1 MSNIY
6 LFHGEDTVSAKNKL
20 GTWIDRLASKSDTN
34 FDMSDIDGE
43 NNSWE
48 KINEAL
54 MLLPLFGDK
63 RLVIVRNLFTSGS
76 KENQAKMIERLKTI
90 SAEIVLVIFENCSI
104 NAKSAIYLQL
114 NTMVKIYHFPAPD
127 SNSLMKL
134 ATEMLVR
141 LNKKMDQKT
150 LLNFCNIIG
159 SDVVRL
165 ETELEK
171 LSLSVEGNY
180 ITASEVE
187 NLVAS
192 YDHSRIFE
200 LVDAIMSK
208 NSSIAAKLML
218 KEMDYGTHHLQIN
231 TMLINQIRKMI
242 ILKES
247 LENKKTEAEIVKIM
261 SMHPYALSKMK
272 NNIRNVLRSDLIN
285 YYQKLVLADIK
296 LKQGYLPEPV
306 MLDLVR

>member
-1 MSNIY
+1 MSYIY
-6 LFHGEDTVSAKNKL
+6 LFHGEDVVSSKNKL
-20 GTWIDRLASKSDTN
+20 NTWIEKLASKSDTN

-48 KINEAL
+48 KISEAL
-54 MLLPLFGDK
+54 MLLPLFGEK
-63 RLVIVRNLFTSGS
+63 RLVIVRNLFTRGS
-76 KENQAKMIERLKTI
+76 KENQTKMTERLKSI

-104 NAKSAIYLQL
+104 NVKSAIFLQL
-114 NTMVKIYHFPAPD
+114 NKMAKVYHFPAPD
-127 SNSLMKL
+127 SNSVMKL
-134 ATEMLVR
+134 ATAILLK
-141 LNKKMDQKT
+141 LNKNMDQKT

-171 LSLSVEGNY
+171 LSLSVEGSN

-200 LVDAIMSK
+200 LVDAIISK
-208 NSSIAAKLML
+208 NSSLAAKLML

-231 TMLINQIRKMI
+231 IMLINQIRKMI
-242 ILKES
+242 ILKEC
-247 LENKKTEAEIVKIM
+247 LENKKTEAEIVKTM

-272 NNIRNVLRSDLIN
+272 NNIRNVLYSDLIN